1 MKIVTSVLKS
11 LVLVTAL
18 FSFSLTAAFAQ
29 SAEEGEKLYN
39 ANCTSCHAINEKV
52 VGPALKNVHTK
63 RKEVWLLKWIKNSQ
77 ALIKSGDADAI
88 AIYKENNESVMTSFE
103 NLSDN
108 QIKSINRVRG
118 RGSFDRKFNSII
130 SIPHAIQKTY
140 EIEKSQSTLIRKK
153 RA

>member
-18 FSFSLTAAFAQ
+18 FSLSLTAAFAQ

-63 RKEVWLLKWIKNSQ
+63 RKEAWLVKWIKNSQ
-77 ALIKSGDADAI
+77 ALVKSGDAEAV
-88 AIYKENNESVMTSFE
+88 AIYKEYNESVMTSFE

-108 QIKSINRVRG
+108 EIKSI
-118 RGSFDRKFNSII
+118 
-130 SIPHAIQKTY
+130 IQ
-140 EIEKSQSTLIRKK
+140 EIKEKKLYMNV
-153 RA
+153 